1 MNFAHSMLR
10 RKLKIRPRVQFIVSV
25 VEKVETVK
33 TYPIL
38 VEKIESCLSGVEQNF
53 FFKMSAE
60 KVEKAETCQFL
71 FEKVDTN
78 LCGVE

>member
-1 MNFAHSMLR
+1 MDENF
-10 RKLKIRPRVQFIVSV
+10 PV

-38 VEKIESCLSGVEQNF
+38 VEKIEIYLSGVKQNF

-60 KVEKAETCQFL
+60 KVEKVETCQFL